1 MKLRGNK
8 KGSIH
13 GNSLSKKTLRAE
25 IATRRSCDISPR
37 GTRIDGR
44 RIFTRRAN
52 RERERERMESTIVVE
67 KARRDE
73 RKKAGRLIF
82 RGRPTNLERER
93 GREKEGEEEGAKKR
107 ERIHRGRMVDR
118 WNALG
123 RSTIANWKNT
133 PIRLQFFS
141 SARTHR
147 AAEEFETGLAYDE
160 KYIRRAR

>member
-1 MKLRGNK
+1 MKLGEIKKDRSTEIHYLRKRCARKSRRG
-8 KGSIH
+8 GAV
-13 GNSLSKKTLRAE
+13 TF
-25 IATRRSCDISPR
+25 

>member
-1 MKLRGNK
+1 
-8 KGSIH
+8 
-13 GNSLSKKTLRAE
+13 
-25 IATRRSCDISPR
+25 
-37 GTRIDGR
+37 
-44 RIFTRRAN
+44 
-52 RERERERMESTIVVE
+52 MESTIVVE
-67 KARRDE
+67 KARRDG

-93 GREKEGEEEGAKKR
+93 EGGSKKERKNSPRPNGRSL
-107 ERIHRGRMVDR
+107 D
-118 WNALG
+118 ALG

-147 AAEEFETGLAYDE
+147 TAEEFETGLAYDE

>member
-1 MKLRGNK
+1 MAGVFSRGEQ
-8 KGSIH
+8 
-13 GNSLSKKTLRAE
+13 TE
-25 IATRRSCDISPR
+25 
-37 GTRIDGR
+37 
-44 RIFTRRAN
+44 

-67 KARRDE
+67 NARRDE

-93 GREKEGEEEGAKKR
+93 GREGEEEGAKKR

>member
-1 MKLRGNK
+1 MTFRRGELESMA
-8 KGSIH
+8 GVFS
-13 GNSLSKKTLRAE
+13 
-25 IATRRSCDISPR
+25 R
-37 GTRIDGR
+37 GEQI
-44 RIFTRRAN
+44 
-52 RERERERMESTIVVE
+52 ERERERMESTIVVE

-93 GREKEGEEEGAKKR
+93 EREGEEEGAKKR